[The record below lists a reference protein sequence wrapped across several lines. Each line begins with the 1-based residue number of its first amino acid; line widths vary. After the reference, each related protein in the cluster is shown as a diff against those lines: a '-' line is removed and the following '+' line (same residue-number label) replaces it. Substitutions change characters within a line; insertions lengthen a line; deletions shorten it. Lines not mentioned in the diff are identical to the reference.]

1 VYGAKL
7 AASVGEKLYE
17 YVVMRRPPAST
28 RHSYVPSQLYPP
40 PVASLSTSVSMCAG
54 GGSMLP
60 HWLQM
65 QAKMAL
71 RLAAFLLKT
80 PEAHSVLPDRG
91 DTSTNSACSR
101 RSVRWT
107 FGTPGSVD
115 DDAAAAGHM
124 DSIAREIR
132 ASAIEV

>member
-1 VYGAKL
+1 
-7 AASVGEKLYE
+7 
-17 YVVMRRPPAST
+17 
-28 RHSYVPSQLYPP
+28 
-40 PVASLSTSVSMCAG
+40 
-54 GGSMLP
+54 MLP
-60 HWLQM
+60 HWLQI

-107 FGTPGSVD
+107 FGTPGSLTEPVD
-115 DDAAAAGHM
+115 DDAAAAASGHM